1 MPGGTVTSI
10 IIRMALETSS
20 FLWGKSTE
28 YTGAFAFRALG
39 IKGEKNTQKLPSCA
53 LSFIMPLKPEEVD
66 KLGRKP
72 GN

>member
-1 MPGGTVTSI
+1 
-10 IIRMALETSS
+10 MALETSS

-28 YTGAFAFRALG
+28 YTGAFAFKALR
-39 IKGEKNTQKLPSCA
+39 IKGEKKNTQKLPSCA